1 MTDISQ
7 IETADLVNELIKRK
21 DVIEYTHGEKTF
33 FEICKR
39 EIGTR
44 ELHGYREI
52 NPIAR
57 ILVMGDDPRWRSWV
71 DGKSEGTDENLKK
84 KLSDDRFSD
93 LELV

>member
-57 ILVMGDDPRWRSWV
+57 ILVMGDDPFTFTNPRS
-71 DGKSEGTDENLKK
+71 SPGTDKTLKK